1 MYKVVKG
8 FIDLSDS
15 NYEYRA
21 GDEFP
26 RSGLEVSAKRLHE
39 LSTEANRRGVVLIE
53 EAAEAAKKPAK
64 RAKKDVD

>member
-1 MYKVVKG
+1 M
-8 FIDLSDS
+8 DLTDN

-53 EAAEAAKKPAK
+53 EVAEAAKKPAK